1 MRFNT
6 ASSLTALSWLA
17 MSQLAVSQEVH
28 GEGDEGTIMGP
39 VAFLWPENRAWSAAY
54 DNIAPCGSSS
64 SIDNR
69 TIFPLSQGSVAL
81 SIADDAYNVAFYIAY
96 NNNPTTQSVFEQQIV
111 SNVTEVDPGHQCYKI
126 GGIPDTVTAGT
137 NATIQ
142 LEYSAKYATENNG
155 RNETFYA
162 CADITF
168 VNDADFTLQV
178 PCFNVT
184 ASDFVAGVATTS
196 SVPAATAQPTSPAAT
211 AGTASD
217 NNSQASSSSSGGGG
231 LSAGAKAGIAV
242 GTILGS
248 FAIVGALAF
257 ALLRKRKSTTSDQEA
272 MAQAAKRMPETSSLA
287 SAETGARR

>member
-6 ASSLTALSWLA
+6 ASSLTVLSWLA
-17 MSQLAVSQEVH
+17 MSRLAVSQEVH

-39 VAFLWPENRAWSAAY
+39 VAFLWPENRPWDASD
-54 DNIAPCGSSS
+54 DNIAPCGSSA
-64 SIDNR
+64 SITNR

-81 SIADDAYNVAFYIAY
+81 SIADDAYEVAFYIAY
-96 NNNPTTQSVFEQQIV
+96 SNNPTTQSAFQQQIV

-126 GGIPDTVTAGT
+126 GAIPDSVSAGT

-155 RNETFYA
+155 KNESFYA

-168 VNDADFTLQV
+168 VEASDFTLQV

-184 ASDFVAGVATTS
+184 ASDFVGGVATTTATQI
-196 SVPAATAQPTSPAAT
+196 VAATSQPTSNP
-211 AGTASD
+211 ASD
-217 NNSQASSSSSGGGG
+217 SNTQASSSSSGSG
-231 LSAGAKAGIAV
+231 LSGGAKAGIAV

-248 FAIVGALAF
+248 FAIVGVAAF
-257 ALLRKRKSTTSDQEA
+257 VLLRKRKSSTPDQET
-272 MAQAAKRMPETSSLA
+272 MAQAKQMPETASMA
-287 SAETGARR
+287 SANTDARR